1 MIGFAVLFGLLAV
14 FLAQTWLNNQEA
26 ARMRSLEAQHKAP
39 APERT
44 IVVAAR
50 PLRFGEQLTASAL
63 RELPWPQDA
72 LPAGAFGKIADLV
85 AAKRVVLMPMEPN
98 EAVLASKVTGPG
110 ERATL
115 SAVLDPGMT
124 AVTVRV
130 NDVEG
135 VAGFVLPGDHVDVM
149 LTRQGEKNSAATD
162 VVIENAQVLAIDQLA
177 DEKADKPSVVKA
189 VTLEVKATDG
199 EQNRA
204 RLHGR
209 HAVAAAAQGRRRRR
223 AGFAPRDHRRSRQVD
238 DGKIGFRDGRGVAAV
253 EERARRVQRSGRAR
267 QCAFRGGVAAG
278 AGAGK
283 RLIGDDA
290 AGRREIGVWGQV
302 SGGEADVK
310 SQYKKQNDLAGGS
323 RRHADRT
330 TDGAGVKI
338 AALMR
343 RGWIRAVLAGS
354 VMAVLPPAVRAQESI
369 VLANP
374 VHSAQVSVTVG
385 KTEDIR
391 TDQNFANITVGDPDI
406 ADVSPLTDHSLSI
419 LGKKIGTTRVTVYD
433 ADHKPVGIFD
443 VEVSYDIS
451 RLAAEIGHFT
461 GGGIKVSS
469 INGRILLSGTSP
481 DAATLDKA
489 VQIAGQF
496 GPDPINTVQVMQ
508 PQQIELEV
516 RFIEVDRNAG
526 RDLGVQWNAF
536 GNSVLA
542 NIRQH
547 QTAGFAAA
555 DHPAGRLVSAARD
568 RRRRRQRHGEALP
581 ISPVVAAGVLS
592 GAAPF
597 GFLVGQLTNKLQ
609 IEVNALESKGAARLL
624 AEPNLVTLSGE
635 TASFLAGGQIPIPEV
650 GATGTPSFGFQPYGV
665 GLSFTPTVLRDG
677 VINLIVKPEVSEID
691 HGATP

>member
-1 MIGFAVLFGLLAV
+1 M
-14 FLAQTWLNNQEA
+14 
-26 ARMRSLEAQHKAP
+26 
-39 APERT
+39 
-44 IVVAAR
+44 
-50 PLRFGEQLTASAL
+50 
-63 RELPWPQDA
+63 
-72 LPAGAFGKIADLV
+72 
-85 AAKRVVLMPMEPN
+85 
-98 EAVLASKVTGPG
+98 
-110 ERATL
+110 
-115 SAVLDPGMT
+115 
-124 AVTVRV
+124 
-130 NDVEG
+130 
-135 VAGFVLPGDHVDVM
+135 
-149 LTRQGEKNSAATD
+149 
-162 VVIENAQVLAIDQLA
+162 
-177 DEKADKPSVVKA
+177 
-189 VTLEVKATDG
+189 
-199 EQNRA
+199 
-204 RLHGR
+204 
-209 HAVAAAAQGRRRRR
+209 
-223 AGFAPRDHRRSRQVD
+223 
-238 DGKIGFRDGRGVAAV
+238 
-253 EERARRVQRSGRAR
+253 
-267 QCAFRGGVAAG
+267 
-278 AGAGK
+278 
-283 RLIGDDA
+283 
-290 AGRREIGVWGQV
+290 
-302 SGGEADVK
+302 K

-323 RRHADRT
+323 RRHADRIT
-330 TDGAGVKI
+330 KDAGLQIGA
-338 AALMR
+338 LLR
-343 RGWIRAVLAGS
+343 RGWIRAVLAAS
-354 VMAVLPPAVRAQESI
+354 VVAALPPAVRAQENI
-369 VLANP
+369 VLASP
-374 VHSAQVSVTVG
+374 VHSAQVRVTIG

-542 NIRQH
+542 NTGSGLPASQLPITQPNGSF
-547 QTAGFAAA
+547 QQPAIAGTGVGGANVTA
-555 DHPAGRLVSAARD
+555 S
-568 RRRRRQRHGEALP
+568 ALP

-609 IEVNALESKGAARLL
+609 VEVNALESKGAARLL

-691 HGATP
+691 KTNGVTIGGTFVPGLTTRKASTTLELRDGQSFMLGGLLQSDGTNTIDQLPWAGDLPVLGALFRSDRLPEAGNRPRHPGDAAHRAAADADRSGAYAVRQFAAAERRRSVPDGRHRSQPGAGAARRRRAQPALCRPHPRPAEKRRRLCHGQRLSQGPRAARRAPRG

>member
-1 MIGFAVLFGLLAV
+1 
-14 FLAQTWLNNQEA
+14 
-26 ARMRSLEAQHKAP
+26 
-39 APERT
+39 
-44 IVVAAR
+44 
-50 PLRFGEQLTASAL
+50 
-63 RELPWPQDA
+63 
-72 LPAGAFGKIADLV
+72 
-85 AAKRVVLMPMEPN
+85 
-98 EAVLASKVTGPG
+98 
-110 ERATL
+110 
-115 SAVLDPGMT
+115 
-124 AVTVRV
+124 
-130 NDVEG
+130 
-135 VAGFVLPGDHVDVM
+135 
-149 LTRQGEKNSAATD
+149 
-162 VVIENAQVLAIDQLA
+162 
-177 DEKADKPSVVKA
+177 
-189 VTLEVKATDG
+189 
-199 EQNRA
+199 
-204 RLHGR
+204 
-209 HAVAAAAQGRRRRR
+209 
-223 AGFAPRDHRRSRQVD
+223 
-238 DGKIGFRDGRGVAAV
+238 
-253 EERARRVQRSGRAR
+253 
-267 QCAFRGGVAAG
+267 
-278 AGAGK
+278 
-283 RLIGDDA
+283 
-290 AGRREIGVWGQV
+290 V

-323 RRHADRT
+323 RRHADRIT
-330 TDGAGVKI
+330 KDAGLQIGA
-338 AALMR
+338 LLR
-343 RGWIRAVLAGS
+343 RGWIRAVLAAS
-354 VMAVLPPAVRAQESI
+354 VVAALPPAVRAQQNI
-369 VLANP
+369 VLASP
-374 VHSAQVSVTVG
+374 VHSAQVRVTVG

-542 NIRQH
+542 NTGSGLPASQLPITQPGGSF
-547 QTAGFAAA
+547 QQPGTTVGGANVAG
-555 DHPAGRLVSAARD
+555 S
-568 RRRRRQRHGEALP
+568 ALP

-609 IEVNALESKGAARLL
+609 VEVNALESKGAARLL

-665 GLSFTPTVLRDG
+665 GLSFTPTVLHDG

-691 HGATP
+691 KTNGVTIGGTFVPGLTTRKASTTLELRDGQSFMLGGLLQSDGTNTIDQLPWAGDLPVLGALFRSTDYQKQETDLVILVTPHIVRPLTPVDPVHTPFDSSLPPNDVDLFLMGDTEVSPELARLAVGALNRPYVGHILDLPRNGGVYVTAKD

>member
-1 MIGFAVLFGLLAV
+1 M
-14 FLAQTWLNNQEA
+14 
-26 ARMRSLEAQHKAP
+26 
-39 APERT
+39 
-44 IVVAAR
+44 
-50 PLRFGEQLTASAL
+50 
-63 RELPWPQDA
+63 
-72 LPAGAFGKIADLV
+72 
-85 AAKRVVLMPMEPN
+85 
-98 EAVLASKVTGPG
+98 
-110 ERATL
+110 
-115 SAVLDPGMT
+115 
-124 AVTVRV
+124 
-130 NDVEG
+130 
-135 VAGFVLPGDHVDVM
+135 
-149 LTRQGEKNSAATD
+149 
-162 VVIENAQVLAIDQLA
+162 
-177 DEKADKPSVVKA
+177 
-189 VTLEVKATDG
+189 
-199 EQNRA
+199 
-204 RLHGR
+204 
-209 HAVAAAAQGRRRRR
+209 
-223 AGFAPRDHRRSRQVD
+223 
-238 DGKIGFRDGRGVAAV
+238 
-253 EERARRVQRSGRAR
+253 
-267 QCAFRGGVAAG
+267 
-278 AGAGK
+278 
-283 RLIGDDA
+283 
-290 AGRREIGVWGQV
+290 
-302 SGGEADVK
+302 K
-310 SQYKKQNDLAGGS
+310 SQYKKQNDPAGGS
-323 RRHADRT
+323 RRDTDRST
-330 TDGAGVKI
+330 RSAGLKI

-354 VMAVLPPAVRAQESI
+354 VMAVLPPAVRAQENI

-374 VHSAQVSVTVG
+374 VHSAQVRVTVG

-542 NIRQH
+542 NTGSGLPASQLPITQPGGSF
-547 QTAGFAAA
+547 QQPGPPVGGANVAA
-555 DHPAGRLVSAARD
+555 
-568 RRRRRQRHGEALP
+568 QALP

-609 IEVNALESKGAARLL
+609 VEVNALESKGAARLL
-624 AEPNLVTLSGE
+624 AEPNLGDAVRRDRKLPCRRPNSDPGGRRHRH
-635 TASFLAGGQIPIPEV
+635 AVVRLPALRRRPVLHPDRAAQRRHQSHRQAGSQ
-650 GATGTPSFGFQPYGV
+650 
-665 GLSFTPTVLRDG
+665 RDRQDERRDRRRHYCAG
-677 VINLIVKPEVSEID
+677 R
-691 HGATP
+691 

>member
-1 MIGFAVLFGLLAV
+1 
-14 FLAQTWLNNQEA
+14 
-26 ARMRSLEAQHKAP
+26 
-39 APERT
+39 
-44 IVVAAR
+44 
-50 PLRFGEQLTASAL
+50 
-63 RELPWPQDA
+63 
-72 LPAGAFGKIADLV
+72 
-85 AAKRVVLMPMEPN
+85 
-98 EAVLASKVTGPG
+98 
-110 ERATL
+110 
-115 SAVLDPGMT
+115 
-124 AVTVRV
+124 
-130 NDVEG
+130 
-135 VAGFVLPGDHVDVM
+135 
-149 LTRQGEKNSAATD
+149 
-162 VVIENAQVLAIDQLA
+162 
-177 DEKADKPSVVKA
+177 
-189 VTLEVKATDG
+189 
-199 EQNRA
+199 
-204 RLHGR
+204 
-209 HAVAAAAQGRRRRR
+209 
-223 AGFAPRDHRRSRQVD
+223 
-238 DGKIGFRDGRGVAAV
+238 
-253 EERARRVQRSGRAR
+253 
-267 QCAFRGGVAAG
+267 
-278 AGAGK
+278 
-283 RLIGDDA
+283 
-290 AGRREIGVWGQV
+290 V
-302 SGGEADVK
+302 SGGEAEVK

-323 RRHADRT
+323 RRHADGT
-330 TDGAGVKI
+330 TRDVRLQIGA
-338 AALMR
+338 LLR
-343 RGWIRAVLAGS
+343 RGWIRAVLAAS
-354 VMAVLPPAVRAQESI
+354 VVAALPPAVRAQENI
-369 VLANP
+369 VLASP
-374 VHSAQVSVTVG
+374 VHSAQVRVTVG

-489 VQIAGQF
+489 VQIAAQF

-542 NIRQH
+542 NTGSGLPASQLPITQPGGSF
-547 QTAGFAAA
+547 QQPGTTVGGANVAG
-555 DHPAGRLVSAARD
+555 S
-568 RRRRRQRHGEALP
+568 ALP

-609 IEVNALESKGAARLL
+609 VEVNALESKGAARLL

-665 GLSFTPTVLRDG
+665 GLSFTPTVLHDG

-691 HGATP
+691 KTNGVTIGGTFVPGLTTRKASTTLELRDGQSFMLGGLLQSDGTNTIDQLPWAGDLPVLGALFRSTDYQKQETDLVILVTPHIVRPLTPVDPVHTPFDSSLPPNDVDLFLMGDTEVSPELARLAIGALNRPYVGHILDLPRNGGVYVTAKD

>member
-1 MIGFAVLFGLLAV
+1 VNSQCKNQDYANGESPRHSDGSIRIGALLQRGWV
-14 FLAQTWLNNQEA
+14 
-26 ARMRSLEAQHKAP
+26 KA
-39 APERT
+39 
-44 IVVAAR
+44 
-50 PLRFGEQLTASAL
+50 LLASAL
-63 RELPWPQDA
+63 MLALAQAAHAQDHTQ
-72 LPAGAFGKIADLV
+72 GKV
-85 AAKRVVLMPMEPN
+85 A
-98 EAVLASKVTGPG
+98 
-110 ERATL
+110 
-115 SAVLDPGMT
+115 
-124 AVTVRV
+124 
-130 NDVEG
+130 
-135 VAGFVLPGDHVDVM
+135 
-149 LTRQGEKNSAATD
+149 
-162 VVIENAQVLAIDQLA
+162 LA
-177 DEKADKPSVVKA
+177 DPVRTST
-189 VTLEVKATDG
+189 VT
-199 EQNRA
+199 
-204 RLHGR
+204 
-209 HAVAAAAQGRRRRR
+209 
-223 AGFAPRDHRRSRQVD
+223 
-238 DGKIGFRDGRGVAAV
+238 
-253 EERARRVQRSGRAR
+253 
-267 QCAFRGGVAAG
+267 
-278 AGAGK
+278 
-283 RLIGDDA
+283 
-290 AGRREIGVWGQV
+290 
-302 SGGEADVK
+302 
-310 SQYKKQNDLAGGS
+310 
-323 RRHADRT
+323 
-330 TDGAGVKI
+330 
-338 AALMR
+338 
-343 RGWIRAVLAGS
+343 
-354 VMAVLPPAVRAQESI
+354 
-369 VLANP
+369 
-374 VHSAQVSVTVG
+374 VTVG

-391 TDQNFANITVGDPDI
+391 TDQNFANITVGEPDI

-489 VQIAGQF
+489 VQIAAQF

-542 NIRQH
+542 NTGSGLPASQLPITQPGGSF
-547 QTAGFAAA
+547 QQPGTTVGGANVAG
-555 DHPAGRLVSAARD
+555 S
-568 RRRRRQRHGEALP
+568 ALP

-609 IEVNALESKGAARLL
+609 VEVNALESKGAARLL

-665 GLSFTPTVLRDG
+665 GLSFTPTVLHDG

-691 HGATP
+691 KTNGVTIGGTFVPGLTTRKASTTLELRDGQSFMLGGLLQSDGTNTIDQLPWAGDLPVLGALFRSTDYQKQETDLVILVTPHIVRPLTPVDPVHTPFDSSLPPNDVDLFLMGDTEVSPELARLAVGALNRPYVGHILDLPRNGGVYVTAKD

>member
-1 MIGFAVLFGLLAV
+1 
-14 FLAQTWLNNQEA
+14 
-26 ARMRSLEAQHKAP
+26 
-39 APERT
+39 
-44 IVVAAR
+44 
-50 PLRFGEQLTASAL
+50 
-63 RELPWPQDA
+63 
-72 LPAGAFGKIADLV
+72 
-85 AAKRVVLMPMEPN
+85 
-98 EAVLASKVTGPG
+98 
-110 ERATL
+110 
-115 SAVLDPGMT
+115 
-124 AVTVRV
+124 
-130 NDVEG
+130 
-135 VAGFVLPGDHVDVM
+135 
-149 LTRQGEKNSAATD
+149 
-162 VVIENAQVLAIDQLA
+162 
-177 DEKADKPSVVKA
+177 
-189 VTLEVKATDG
+189 
-199 EQNRA
+199 
-204 RLHGR
+204 
-209 HAVAAAAQGRRRRR
+209 
-223 AGFAPRDHRRSRQVD
+223 
-238 DGKIGFRDGRGVAAV
+238 
-253 EERARRVQRSGRAR
+253 
-267 QCAFRGGVAAG
+267 
-278 AGAGK
+278 
-283 RLIGDDA
+283 
-290 AGRREIGVWGQV
+290 V
-302 SGGEADVK
+302 SGGEAEVK

-323 RRHADRT
+323 RRHADGT
-330 TDGAGVKI
+330 TRDARLQIGA
-338 AALMR
+338 LLR
-343 RGWIRAVLAGS
+343 RGWIRAVLAAS
-354 VMAVLPPAVRAQESI
+354 VVAALPPAVRAQENI
-369 VLANP
+369 VLASP
-374 VHSAQVSVTVG
+374 VHSAQVRVTVG

-489 VQIAGQF
+489 VQIAAQF

-542 NIRQH
+542 NTGSGLPASQLPITQPGGSF
-547 QTAGFAAA
+547 QQPGTTVGGANVAG
-555 DHPAGRLVSAARD
+555 S
-568 RRRRRQRHGEALP
+568 ALP

-609 IEVNALESKGAARLL
+609 VEVNALESKGAARLL

-665 GLSFTPTVLRDG
+665 GLSFTPTVLHDG

-691 HGATP
+691 KTNGVTIGGTFVPGLTTRKASTTLELRDGQSFMLGGLLQSDGTNTVDQLPWAGDLPVLGALFRSTDYQKQETDLVILVTPHIVRPLTPVDPVHTPFDSSLPPNDVDLFLMGDTEVSPELARLAIGALNRPYVGHILDLPRNGGVYVTAKD